1 MNPSIVLD
9 SSVTGLDFID
19 LLFAP
24 SKGQIVVKAQD
35 ADRFVDLSLEG
46 HVLKRKGTFKEDE
59 LQEIRDWI
67 YLNEDALKA
76 HWMNPSSSDLLEEI
90 RKL

>member
-1 MNPSIVLD
+1 MHPVIVLD
-9 SSVTGLDFID
+9 SSVTGLAFID

-24 SKGQIVVKAQD
+24 GKGQIIVKAQG

-46 HVLKRKGTFKEDE
+46 HVLKRKGSFKEDE

-76 HWMNPSSSDLLEEI
+76 HWMDPSSNDLWEEI